1 MIRLLMAQKYW
12 RSDVYSCLLES
23 DALEWLRR
31 DSGVSA
37 SGASRYRKQVPV
49 DNWNLCRLH
58 YRVAEATT
66 VFYAKRIHTG
76 GSFPP
81 NVRASSLLVSPRA
94 LPTDWLGRNLS
105 RLMQWFSAIRHSNMA
120 NLVLSI

>member
-12 RSDVYSCLLES
+12 RSDVHSCRE
-23 DALEWLRR
+23 
-31 DSGVSA
+31 
-37 SGASRYRKQVPV
+37 QVPV
-49 DNWNLCRLH
+49 DNWNLCRLD

-105 RLMQWFSAIRHSNMA
+105 RLMQRFSAIRHCNMA